1 MHLPGFL
8 KRPLPVAAAF
18 LIAVPLIAA
27 ACGSNETTTAGGS
40 TSAATQSQPQGTA
53 PKSDTSTTTSGSAAT
68 PAAGDTTYLKAICTA
83 ANDSVNPVVSKLA
96 ADPSLL
102 SDQKKLMDAIA
113 PALSDLSSRLREIH
127 PPADLQSYHDQVLA
141 RFDVLVGKAKAGQLQ
156 GIGDIANLG
165 QGLQPPAALRER
177 IRAAANSL
185 PECQQSLLFG
195 SGFFGG

>member
-18 LIAVPLIAA
+18 LIAIPLVAA
-27 ACGSNETTTAGGS
+27 ACGGDETTTTSGAP
-40 TSAATQSQPQGTA
+40 SAATQTQSQPQGATA
-53 PKSDTSTTTSGSAAT
+53 SSDA
-68 PAAGDTTYLKAICTA
+68 TYLKAVCTA
-83 ANDSVNPVVSKLA
+83 ANDSVNPVITRLA

-102 SDQKKLMDAIA
+102 SDQKKLIEAIA
-113 PALSDLSSRLREIH
+113 PALSDLSSKLREIR
-127 PPADLQSYHDQVLA
+127 PPADLRTYHDQVLT
-141 RFDVLVGKAKAGQLQ
+141 RFDALAGKAKTGQIQ

-165 QGLQPPAALRER
+165 QGLQPPAALRDR
-177 IRAAANSL
+177 IRTAANDL